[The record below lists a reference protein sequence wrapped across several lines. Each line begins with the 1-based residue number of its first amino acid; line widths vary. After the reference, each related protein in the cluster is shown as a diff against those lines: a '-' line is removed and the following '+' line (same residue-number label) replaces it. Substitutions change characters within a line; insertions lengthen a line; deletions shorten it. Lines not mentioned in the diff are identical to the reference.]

1 MTTTVSTN
9 PSMATTPLAPRRR
22 RQGRGRLS
30 GDRGTVTVEVL
41 LIGFPVALVMLA
53 FALAAIRG
61 GSGHID
67 VGNAAASAAR
77 AASLQR
83 SAGQASAAATQTAT
97 DDLTAANSACR
108 DVAVTVDT
116 SNWRPGGT
124 VTVSVTCTVSLA
136 DLPMTGLRPS
146 WRVSAS
152 STSPLDLYRQA
163 AP

>member
-1 MTTTVSTN
+1 
-9 PSMATTPLAPRRR
+9 
-22 RQGRGRLS
+22 
-30 GDRGTVTVEVL
+30 VTVEVL

-53 FALAAIRG
+53 FTLAVIRG

-83 SAGQASAAATQTAT
+83 SAGQASTAATQTAT
-97 DDLTAANSACR
+97 DDLAAAHSACR
-108 DVAVTVDT
+108 DIAVTVDT

-124 VTVSVTCTVSLA
+124 VTVGVACTVSLS
-136 DLPMTGLRPS
+136 DLPMTGLRSS

-163 AP
+163 TP